1 MSILKVDTITDQ
13 SGKGKPNFPHGVNVT
28 GAVTGTSGGDVN
40 TVGNLT
46 VSGNVGVGGTLTYE
60 DVTDCLLYTSPSPR
74 DVP

>member
-46 VSGNVGVGGTLTYE
+46 VSGNV
-60 DVTDCLLYTSPSPR
+60 
-74 DVP
+74 

>member
-46 VSGNVGVGGTLTYE
+46 VSGNAVS
-60 DVTDCLLYTSPSPR
+60 YTHLR
-74 DVP
+74 AHETV